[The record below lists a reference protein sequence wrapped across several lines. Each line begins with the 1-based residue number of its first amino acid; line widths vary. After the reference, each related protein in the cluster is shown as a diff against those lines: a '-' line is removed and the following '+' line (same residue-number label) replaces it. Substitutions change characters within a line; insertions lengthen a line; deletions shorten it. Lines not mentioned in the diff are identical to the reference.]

1 MSPALA
7 RPLRITAV
15 LAALVVQAAC
25 AKHPGSYEAAT
36 TPAGVAEASA
46 TADALRMFEA
56 RADGAELEKSLLA
69 FEKVLAANPTDRVAL
84 EYLTRGW
91 YFYGDGYT
99 DDKAVK
105 IERWGKAISYGTRCI
120 AQNTEIA
127 SKIAAGEK
135 EKDAIAAARPE
146 DAMCIYWTASAL
158 GKWGKEQSL
167 STTLKHLP
175 TVKAYIAKVEE
186 MDPTIWYYGPARYW
200 GAYYAAIPSFAGRDT
215 EVSAKYFDTSLKGAP
230 NYLGTRVLRAELN
243 AVAAQDPA
251 LFLTDLYAVLQS
263 DPYALP
269 EIAAENLRE
278 QDKARNLLAKKGEL
292 FDKDALATAL
302 AAHPEP
308 VFPTFRPP
316 EAPAASVAAPA
327 VAERPADAPAPA
339 AADDTKERPADDG
352 GAQ

>member
-1 MSPALA
+1 MSPALV
-7 RPLRITAV
+7 RPLRVTAV

-25 AKHPGSYEAAT
+25 AKHPGSYEAAA

-46 TADALRMFEA
+46 TADAMSMFEA

-120 AQNTEIA
+120 AQNSEIA

-200 GAYYAAIPSFAGRDT
+200 GAYYASIPSFAGQDLNKSKT
-215 EVSAKYFDTSLKGAP
+215 HFDKSLSIAP
-230 NYLGTRVLRAELN
+230 NYLATRVLMAEN
-243 AVAAQDPA
+243 WAVKSQNKAEFKRILAEVIAADAAIDPA
-251 LFLTDLYAVLQS
+251 
-263 DPYALP
+263 
-269 EIAAENLRE
+269 IAAENAAE
-278 QDKARNLLAKKGEL
+278 QAKAKALLAREGE
-292 FDKDALATAL
+292 F
-302 AAHPEP
+302 
-308 VFPTFRPP
+308 F
-316 EAPAASVAAPA
+316 
-327 VAERPADAPAPA
+327 AE
-339 AADDTKERPADDG
+339 
-352 GAQ
+352 